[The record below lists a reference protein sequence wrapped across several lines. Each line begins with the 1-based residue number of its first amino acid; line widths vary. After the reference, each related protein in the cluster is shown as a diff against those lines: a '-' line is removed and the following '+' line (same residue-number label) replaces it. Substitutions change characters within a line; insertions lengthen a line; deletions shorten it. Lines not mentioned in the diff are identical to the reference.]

1 MVEITKK
8 KRTKFYTN
16 EEGNTLYE
24 RFNQTLKNAQYFDS
38 LVGYFRT
45 SGFYRLYKS
54 LENVDKIRILAGL
67 NIDKQTYDI
76 IEESQ

>member
-1 MVEITKK
+1 MSENIMR

-54 LENVDKIRILAGL
+54 LDNVEKIRILIGL
-67 NIDKQTYDI
+67 NIDKQTFDI
-76 IEESQ
+76 VFLSS